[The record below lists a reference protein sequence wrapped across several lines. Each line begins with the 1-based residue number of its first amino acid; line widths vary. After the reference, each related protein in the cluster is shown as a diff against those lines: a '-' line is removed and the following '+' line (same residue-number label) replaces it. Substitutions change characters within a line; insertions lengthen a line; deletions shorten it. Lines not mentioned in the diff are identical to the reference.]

1 MKYMLDTNICIY
13 LMKHQPPA
21 VARRFAECRQGDV
34 VISAI
39 TLAELEYGV
48 CVSGEANRHQNRQA
62 LDALVELIP
71 SVAFDAS
78 AAAMYAEVRSAVP
91 DRRRDALDKLIAS
104 HARSLGLTLVTNNLD
119 DFRAYPGVVLENWV
133 DNA

>member
-13 LMKHQPPA
+13 LMKHQPSS
-21 VARRFAECRQGDV
+21 VAQRFAECRQGDV

-48 CVSGEANRHQNRQA
+48 WVSREETRKQNRQA
-62 LDALVELIP
+62 LDGLVDMIP
-71 SVAFDAS
+71 SVAFDRPAAIVYAAVR
-78 AAAMYAEVRSAVP
+78 AAAP

-104 HARSLGLTLVTNNLD
+104 HAKSLNLTLVTNNLD
-119 DFRAYPGVVLENWV
+119 DFRAYPGIVLENWV
-133 DNA
+133 EDS